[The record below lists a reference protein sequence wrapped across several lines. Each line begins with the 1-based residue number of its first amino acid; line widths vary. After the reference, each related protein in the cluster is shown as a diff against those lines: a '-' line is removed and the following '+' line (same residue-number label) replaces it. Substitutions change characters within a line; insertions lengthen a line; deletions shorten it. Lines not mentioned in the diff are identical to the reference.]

1 MCSSDLQLTPLMPMH
16 TLGHK
21 FMPDTIHAGGLRYHG
36 AAPMVS
42 HLLNLGLIEAKA
54 YPQRECF
61 AEAIRFARTEGI
73 IPAPEPTHA
82 IRQVVAEVEQAREE
96 GVSKTILFNL
106 CGHGNFDLAAY
117 DAYLNGTMV
126 DIELPQAELDEA
138 GKVLEG
144 LPAIA

>member
-1 MCSSDLQLTPLMPMH
+1 MPMH
-16 TLGHK
+16 TLGHG
-21 FMPDTIHAGGLRYHG
+21 FIPDTIHSGGLRYHG

-42 HLLNLGLIEAKA
+42 HLLNLGLIEAVA

-61 AEAIRFARTEGI
+61 TEAVRFARTEGI

-82 IRQVVAEVEQAREE
+82 IRQVIAEVERAREE

-117 DAYLNGTMV
+117 DAFFNGTME
-126 DIELPQAELDEA
+126 DIELPQSELDA
-138 GKVLEG
+138 AAKSLEG

>member
-1 MCSSDLQLTPLMPMH
+1 MT
-16 TLGHK
+16 
-21 FMPDTIHAGGLRYHG
+21 
-36 AAPMVS
+36 
-42 HLLNLGLIEAKA
+42 
-54 YPQRECF
+54 
-61 AEAIRFARTEGI
+61 
-73 IPAPEPTHA
+73 
-82 IRQVVAEVEQAREE
+82 
-96 GVSKTILFNL
+96 GVQTCALPILFNL